1 MVIKIKISMVSG
13 NTGGSFFLPNAKI
26 IVKNKIIMKMGREF

>member
-13 NTGGSFFLPNAKI
+13 NTGVVFFAKCKI